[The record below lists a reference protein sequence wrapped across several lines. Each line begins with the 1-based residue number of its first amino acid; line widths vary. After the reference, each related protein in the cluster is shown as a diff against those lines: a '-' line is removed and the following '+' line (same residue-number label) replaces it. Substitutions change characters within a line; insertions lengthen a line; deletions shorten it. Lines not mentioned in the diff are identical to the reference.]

1 MTDPIK
7 FTQEEL
13 QSISNVQSQYQ
24 AVAIQLI
31 QLKISIN
38 NTAKYLK
45 ELQEKEEELTNE
57 VIGISETEKKLTQE
71 IETKYGRGEL
81 DIETG
86 VFTPTE

>member
-1 MTDPIK
+1 MTDQIK

-13 QSISNVQSQYQ
+13 QSISDVQSQYQ
-24 AVAIQLI
+24 AVAVQLI
-31 QLKISIN
+31 QLKISIT
-38 NTAKYLK
+38 NTTKYLK

-57 VIGISETEKKLTQE
+57 VINISETEKKLTQE

-81 DIETG
+81 NIETG